1 MQPFLTRSL
10 RRAYREWVEQQIESY
25 KDDVARGELLELAD
39 EVCRELRVTQE
50 GQYQITELLLCA
62 AMDRRIFRLLKLP
75 GYRAWC
81 ARYAPGG
88 TAPVAPAVEVPP
100 EATVPEPPARIAVGR
115 ITPRVV
121 EVEDGPRACVA

>member
-1 MQPFLTRSL
+1 MQPLLSRSL

-25 KDDVARGELLELAD
+25 KDEVARGELLDLAD

-88 TAPVAPAVEVPP
+88 TAPLPP
-100 EATVPEPPARIAVGR
+100 PVEATVPEPPARITVAR
-115 ITPRVV
+115 IAPRAA

>member
-1 MQPFLTRSL
+1 MQPFLSRSL

-25 KDDVARGELLELAD
+25 KDEVARGELLELAD

-62 AMDRRIFRLLKLP
+62 AMDRRIFRLLRLP

-81 ARYAPGG
+81 ARYATGG
-88 TAPVAPAVEVPP
+88 TAPVPAPAD
-100 EATVPEPPARIAVGR
+100 AAVPEPRARSSIGRIAA
-115 ITPRVV
+115 
-121 EVEDGPRACVA
+121 EVEDEPHACVA

>member
-1 MQPFLTRSL
+1 MQPFLSRSL

-25 KDDVARGELLELAD
+25 KDEVARGELLDLAD

-88 TAPVAPAVEVPP
+88 TAPAAPPLEGAE
-100 EATVPEPPARIAVGR
+100 PEPPARVSITRIA
-115 ITPRVV
+115 
-121 EVEDGPRACVA
+121 PRAAEVGDAPRMCVA